1 MPVVFGQAEHKGLLR
16 MRRSQG
22 VTLIELIATISIIAI
37 LSSIAAPSF
46 IGLRSDAERTTTVN
60 DFLHALFLA
69 RSESIKRG
77 QVVSIC
83 KSADGSTCAGNGANW
98 NDGWIVFANSDR
110 DDLPVRDP
118 EEPVLLVNSGWQAGS
133 IASNRQA
140 YSFRPYQ
147 QAVVNGTIVFCDRR
161 GSAHARAIIIS
172 HTGRPRVAQRDSSN
186 RPLRCPASAA
196 AS

>member
-1 MPVVFGQAEHKGLLR
+1 

-22 VTLIELIATISIIAI
+22 ITLVELITTVGIVAI
-37 LSSIAAPSF
+37 LSSIAVPSF
-46 IGLRSDAERTTTVN
+46 SHLRNDAERTTTVN
-60 DFLHALFLA
+60 GFLHALYLA

-83 KSADGSTCAGNGANW
+83 KSADGSTCAGKGANW
-98 NDGWIVFANSDR
+98 SEGWMVFANNDR

-118 EEPVLLVNSGWQAGS
+118 DEPVLLVNEGWQAGS
-133 IASNRQA
+133 IDSNREA

-147 QAVVNGTIVFCDRR
+147 QAVVNGTIVFCDPR

-186 RPLRCPASAA
+186 RALQCPAKPL